1 MRFIKY
7 TAMIFFT
14 SFGFKTS
21 IGSEVNIQYRYNSIS
36 NIKSCQTKEDTYYNY
51 NFKIILNSGNSN
63 IQKVSFLYNII
74 DNFSSPSFYI

>member
-36 NIKSCQTKEDTYYNY
+36 NIKSC
-51 NFKIILNSGNSN
+51 
-63 IQKVSFLYNII
+63 
-74 DNFSSPSFYI
+74 